1 MPTSV
6 PPSQI
11 DISVPT
17 EEEVK
22 WEGQRLRENWSMS
35 TSWMRAENLQEWLQE
50 HRSTEAAA
58 EVEAEGETSDPEG
71 RERDTEER
79 IEDGGEGRETT
90 KWEMVMELVQMAFR
104 EGVLAEE
111 AVWQAVV
118 LIPKGRGDY

>member
-1 MPTSV
+1 
-6 PPSQI
+6 
-11 DISVPT
+11 
-17 EEEVK
+17 
-22 WEGQRLRENWSMS
+22 MS

-90 KWEMVMELVQMAFR
+90 KW
-104 EGVLAEE
+104 
-111 AVWQAVV
+111 
-118 LIPKGRGDY
+118 